1 MCFLASSQWQPNCIE
16 FLYVETR
23 LKSPLSK
30 YFYLTTIK
38 TFVKVHTNNEQ
49 ELNVPREKNSG
60 SLREKTHSTT
70 MVSIPTNVNMLGE
83 NKMLW
88 ISTQNIVK

>member
-1 MCFLASSQWQPNCIE
+1 MKTS
-16 FLYVETR
+16 
-23 LKSPLSK
+23 
-30 YFYLTTIK
+30 

-49 ELNVPREKNSG
+49 ELNVPREKNSV
-60 SLREKTHSTT
+60 SIREKTHSAT

-88 ISTQNIVK
+88 VSTQNIVK